1 MGIAAIS
8 LFFAYIFLFYI
19 LQGTVSKRTNVTLVK
34 GDDPKLRWM
43 FIIISLGFLCYAE
56 PGLRNQHSPNYTL
69 VRSIGLFL
77 LIGGFILSIQA
88 QKALG
93 ANWMGTVGLRSYH
106 SLITHGPYRYI
117 RHPMYVGIAISQIG
131 ISLFSMN
138 RWMAF
143 ACFFFTLSF
152 MVRVPEEEQLLSNH
166 FGRKFAKYREETGL
180 FLPRLLRH
188 R

>member
-19 LQGTVSKRTNVTLVK
+19 LQGTVGKRANVSLVK
-34 GDDPKLRWM
+34 ADDAKLRGM
-43 FIIISLGFLCYAE
+43 FIIISLCFLCYAE
-56 PGLRNQHSPNYTL
+56 PGLRNQHSLNYAL
-69 VRSIGLFL
+69 IRSIGLFL
-77 LIGGFILSIQA
+77 LIKGFILSIQA

-93 ANWMGTVGLRSYH
+93 ANWMGAVGLHKYH
-106 SLITHGPYRYI
+106 RLITHGPYRFI

-131 ISLFSMN
+131 IALFSMN